1 MNQNILIQTQ
11 EEELLSIMALFGEA
25 TPAQWTGLIWVQ
37 SITHPHVSSS
47 IYLYI
52 IAIIARGCN
61 RFGPGTQDSV
71 PGHPVLSTRV
81 PSTRTLVT
89 MPNLIQWAFCCNSK
103 LASIGN
109 TELSR
114 QITKTTKKSSPP
126 LLPSPALFWL
136 LTFSTGFWLIFSR
149 RCSPALTRHWPGFAV
164 VGDWK
169 HYSRKTLHNYTM
181 PSRLFCIPLY
191 VAIN

>member
-1 MNQNILIQTQ
+1 MDSCTNQNIFVQTQ

-126 LLPSPALFWL
+126 LLTSPRPL
-136 LTFSTGFWLIFSR
+136 LTVDLLYRLLTNFLTQVFPSLDQALAR
-149 RCSPALTRHWPGFAV
+149 VCSCGGIGYIERV
-164 VGDWK
+164 
-169 HYSRKTLHNYTM
+169 R
-181 PSRLFCIPLY
+181 
-191 VAIN
+191 